1 MNEMKRPNERIGKEY
16 RAPAA
21 EILRFSLRDVI
32 CTSKPDENENELP
45 IILF

>member
-1 MNEMKRPNERIGKEY
+1 MNEMKRPNEKIRKEY

-21 EILRFSLRDVI
+21 EILRFSPCDVI
-32 CTSKPDENENELP
+32 CTSKPDENADELP